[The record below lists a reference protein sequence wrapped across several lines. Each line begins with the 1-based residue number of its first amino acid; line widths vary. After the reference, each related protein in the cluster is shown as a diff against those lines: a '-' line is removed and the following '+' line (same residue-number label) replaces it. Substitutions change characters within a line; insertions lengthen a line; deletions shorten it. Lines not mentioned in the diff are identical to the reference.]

1 LRDTCLLIQMPAPVI
16 EDSIDLLVKTTG
28 IAREVAE
35 LQYKRTNGDLRTAK
49 NYCVLQ
55 SKLPTNVN
63 FLTEE
68 QKLNNHAIQIIENN
82 IDYLFKRNEIINEI
96 QDLVLTRQVPI
107 FIRQE
112 AMVEIENMLNS
123 TR

>member
-1 LRDTCLLIQMPAPVI
+1 MPAPVI

-28 IAREVAE
+28 VAREVAE
-35 LQYKRTNGDLRTAK
+35 IQYKHTNGDLRTAK

-68 QKLNNHAIQIIENN
+68 QKLNNHAIQIIKNN
-82 IDYLFKRNEIINEI
+82 IDYLFKPNKLVNEI

-112 AMVEIENMLNS
+112 AMVEIDNMLN
-123 TR
+123 TINTN